1 MCFTPRVFIQRVYR
15 LFMNLHPR
23 GNSDWPNND
32 VVNQQRFT
40 THTNI
45 FCFTPN
51 QSHVPC
57 TTHIPFTFSYISR
70 CIHTFLF
77 CRLFFIIAI
86 RRFHC
91 CRWPLIRRI
100 LVHEWMLCSWYISM
114 WFFTMLYLHF
124 LVMFQHDVHTVIHR
138 IEHISFGTPT
148 THIFVMRMFK
158 FC

>member
-1 MCFTPRVFIQRVYR
+1 MMCFTPRVFIQRVYR

-70 CIHTFLF
+70 WFTLFYSVGFSLFSPSAGSTAVADPLFDESWCMSGCSARGIYPCGFSPCFICIFLSCFSMTCTLSSTVLSTF
-77 CRLFFIIAI
+77 
-86 RRFHC
+86 
-91 CRWPLIRRI
+91 PLELPQPI
-100 LVHEWMLCSWYISM
+100 
-114 WFFTMLYLHF
+114 F
-124 LVMFQHDVHTVIHR
+124 L
-138 IEHISFGTPT
+138 
-148 THIFVMRMFK
+148 
-158 FC
+158 